1 MLGSGSR
8 TLLYNAPLTAWHL
21 PLCCPFIA
29 FFMNRVSTRAY
40 SDSCGCHRNSSSLIN
55 FFSQLQAQ
63 MFFIQTCLNFIW
75 TASKQVQARNGSRA
89 LNLSFPVISIQR
101 WIRIDSAEYI
111 EGLMIH
117 CTWHVIELVELKLK
131 VCFYWRS
138 HHPTYCILGSAAVVT
153 KGFSMCSAPSYS
165 GCSCI

>member
-1 MLGSGSR
+1 MHLWRLDICLCVALSLHSSWTGCQLGHTV
-8 TLLYNAPLTAWHL
+8 TLVVVTEIHHHWS
-21 PLCCPFIA
+21 I
-29 FFMNRVSTRAY
+29 S
-40 SDSCGCHRNSSSLIN
+40 I
-55 FFSQLQAQ
+55 SQLQAQ

-75 TASKQVQARNGSRA
+75 TASTARNGSRA

-138 HHPTYCILGSAAVVT
+138 HHPTYSILGSAAVVT